1 MKKKILI
8 LIGLLF
14 LLCGCTAEVNVEISG
29 DKVNENISIN
39 AYPGGDY
46 TMDRLPKVFRQYVPA
61 YAKDVLADAEPD
73 QKKNGIAYYKR
84 TQEEIVDGY
93 RFNYSY
99 SYRLNNYKDARSVK
113 NGFRSSNIYED
124 KVAKTILFST
134 DNGGLLYFS
143 DEYPLLTDVKVH
155 IKTDKKVVENNADYV
170 NGNVYTWEFHKNGD
184 NKNIYLLLDKTT
196 KHDDENKEDNNN
208 TNKNPGGN
216 TSSNPTGN
224 NKDNKDETNLK
235 KEEYGSKIEENM
247 NNHPFFYI
255 VIAIIVFI
263 FVVFILSKVTKITK
277 VK

>member
-14 LLCGCTAEVNVEISG
+14 LLCGCTAEVNVEITG

-46 TMDRLPKVFRQYVPA
+46 TMERLPKAFRQYVPA

-73 QKKNGIAYYKR
+73 EKKSGVAYYKR
-84 TQEEIVDGY
+84 TQENIVDGY

-99 SYRLNNYKDARSVK
+99 SYRINNYKDARSVK

-143 DEYPLLTDVKVH
+143 DEYPLLTDVKIH
-155 IKTDKKVVENNADYV
+155 IKTDKKVEEHNADYV
-170 NGNVYTWEFHKNGD
+170 NGNVYTWEFSKNGE

-196 KHDDENKEDNNN
+196 KNDSGNKEDEDDKN
-208 TNKNPGGN
+208 NPGEN
-216 TSSNPTGN
+216 QTSSPTGN
-224 NKDNKDETNLK
+224 NKDNKTENDSK
-235 KEEYGSKIEENM
+235 KQEYTSKVEESM
-247 NNHPFFYI
+247 NKHPFAY
-255 VIAIIVFI
+255 AIIAVFVFI
-263 FVVFILSKVTKITK
+263 FIVFILSKVTKITK